1 MLCNYINAHCTE
13 DLSLDELAN
22 EAGFSKYHF
31 ARLFTQARACDHC
44 VILRRIKFNRRIR
57 IKSRR
62 MVSVMK
68 VKFDRHKGRVF
79 FTGEFY
85 QELAGNSIRILFL
98 YASHFQDR
106 FDAVGTQRNLAAAS
120 FCAMFP
126 RKIHAKDGRFIRRIT
141 DNAHT
146 NAVNQPA
153 EALAV
158 CSICRMF
165 SSRTP
170 PTIFAN
176 VTKRSSFKKTGNRLA
191 SASEPP
197 PPTGLSTRIY
207 RASR

>member
-1 MLCNYINAHCTE
+1 MTQMEKEYFGAAVFQDCELSSLMLHFFAIIGRKLHQNAPHENISSLRQKEQQERFSMLCNYINAHCTE

-85 QELAGNSIRILFL
+85 QETASVSCSSTQAIFRIVSTPLVRREIL
-98 YASHFQDR
+98 PLPPSVPCSPEKYMLKTAALSGASL
-106 FDAVGTQRNLAAAS
+106 TTL
-120 FCAMFP
+120 
-126 RKIHAKDGRFIRRIT
+126 
-141 DNAHT
+141 
-146 NAVNQPA
+146 
-153 EALAV
+153 
-158 CSICRMF
+158 
-165 SSRTP
+165 TP
-170 PTIFAN
+170 M
-176 VTKRSSFKKTGNRLA
+176 L
-191 SASEPP
+191 
-197 PPTGLSTRIY
+197 
-207 RASR
+207 

>member
-1 MLCNYINAHCTE
+1 MTQMEKEYFGAAVFQDCELSSLMLHFFAIIGRKLHQNAPHENISSLRQKEQQERFSMLCNYINAHCTE

-126 RKIHAKDGRFIRRIT
+126 RKYMLKTA
-141 DNAHT
+141 
-146 NAVNQPA
+146 
-153 EALAV
+153 ALSGA
-158 CSICRMF
+158 SLTTL
-165 SSRTP
+165 TP
-170 PTIFAN
+170 M
-176 VTKRSSFKKTGNRLA
+176 L
-191 SASEPP
+191 
-197 PPTGLSTRIY
+197 
-207 RASR
+207 